1 MTKWLLLPA
10 LGLSSAVFAMT
21 PQQQFVQQWTDRGL
35 DRSYI
40 EQALSKASRNDKV
53 LEAIST
59 PWEAKPWYQYRQ
71 LFLTQERVEDGV
83 AFWTQHRDTLARA
96 EAQFGV
102 DASMIVAII
111 GIETRY
117 GRHTGSYP
125 VLDALYTLGFY
136 YPKRAEFFA
145 SELGHYL
152 TLAQQE
158 GWDLTATK
166 GSYAGAMGW
175 GQFIPSSY
183 LAYSVDF
190 DGDGKRDLLN
200 NPVDAIGSVANY
212 FAEHK
217 WSHKAPA
224 AVPIAVPEDKPAEAL
239 MWNGNPLEATVA
251 QLRAAGAEAL
261 GRDTDRAALLTL
273 KSGETG
279 IQYYQVSPNFYTI
292 TRYNRSPLYAMAAVE
307 FAQRLQE
314 AYVQP

>member
-1 MTKWLLLPA
+1 MTKWLLLSA
-10 LGLSSAVFAMT
+10 LGLSSAAFAMT
-21 PQQQFVQQWTDRGL
+21 PQQQFVQEWTAKGL
-35 DRSYI
+35 ERSYI
-40 EQALSKASRNDKV
+40 ERALEQASKNQKV
-53 LEAIST
+53 LDAIST

-71 LFLTQERVEDGV
+71 LFLTQERVEDGI
-83 AFWTQHRDTLARA
+83 AFWQAHRETLEQA

-117 GRHTGSYP
+117 GRHTGTYP

-136 YPKRAEFFA
+136 YPKRAKFFA

-158 GWDLTATK
+158 GWTLGDTK

-224 AVPIAVPEDKPAEAL
+224 AATIDAPMNEPAKAL
-239 MWNGNPLEATVA
+239 MWNGKPLTATA
-251 QLRAAGAEAL
+251 GQLRAAGTQAQ
-261 GRDTDRAALLTL
+261 GNDSDRAALLELESSDT
-273 KSGETG
+273 ST
-279 IQYYQVSPNFYTI
+279 QYYQVFPNFYTI

-307 FAQRLQE
+307 FAKRLQD
-314 AYVQP
+314 AYDQP